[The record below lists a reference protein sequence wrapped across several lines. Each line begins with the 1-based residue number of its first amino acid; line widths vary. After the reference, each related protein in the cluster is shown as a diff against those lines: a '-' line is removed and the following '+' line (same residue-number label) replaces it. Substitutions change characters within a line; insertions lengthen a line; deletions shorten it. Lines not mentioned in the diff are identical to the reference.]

1 MSLLE
6 AFELASYIVTVLG
19 LPLAIYVFL
28 REQKRARENEEEEA
42 YQTMSDAYNTFL
54 RLVLENADLKLRT
67 EARVH
72 DLTDEQRERMKVL
85 LEMLISLFE
94 RAYILLYDEE
104 MTPRQARRWQSWE
117 DYMREWCRR
126 EDFRSMLPE
135 LLRGEDPEFGE
146 YITRLAREEVGARG
160 R

>member
-1 MSLLE
+1 MTLLE
-6 AFELASYIVTVLG
+6 AFELASYVVTVLG

-67 EARVH
+67 EARTH

-94 RAYILLYDEE
+94 RAYILLYDAE

-135 LLRGEDPEFGE
+135 LLRGEDPDFGG

>member
-1 MSLLE
+1 MTLLE
-6 AFELASYIVTVLG
+6 AFEFASYVVTVLG
-19 LPLAIYVFL
+19 LPLAIHVFL

-54 RLVLENADLKLRT
+54 RLVLENADLRLRT
-67 EARVH
+67 EARTH
-72 DLTDEQRERMKVL
+72 DLTGEQRERMKVL

-94 RAYILLYDEE
+94 RAYILLYDEQ
-104 MTPRQARRWQSWE
+104 MSTRQARRWQSWE

-146 YITRLAREEVGARG
+146 YITRLAREEAGARG